1 MDWKLID
8 AVAELAIDAGNAIL
22 EIYNGDDLRVS
33 QKTDGSPL
41 TAADM
46 AAHRLLVAGLQA
58 LEPDTPVLSEES
70 AAVDAEV
77 RNLWQRYW
85 LVDPLDGTA
94 EFVSKNGEFT
104 VNVALI
110 ENHRPIMGVVHAPV
124 QGVTYLGSASL
135 GAYRRDDQGQQAIKA
150 RSVASVVDVNQP
162 LVLMVSRRHG
172 DTEVN
177 QLVKK
182 INRQLGGCSVKNV
195 GSSLKICMIAEG
207 HADLYPRLAPTCEWD
222 TAAAQAVL
230 EAAGGAIVDLDFRVL
245 SYNSKADLLNPFF
258 YAIGDTGFDWPGLI
272 N

>member
-1 MDWKLID
+1 MNWKLID
-8 AVAELAIDAGNAIL
+8 AVAELAVEAGNAIL
-22 EIYNGDDLRVS
+22 EIYNSDDLGVS

-46 AAHRLLVAGLQA
+46 AAHRLLGAGLQA

-94 EFVSKNGEFT
+94 EFVNKNGEFT

-172 DTEVN
+172 DTKVN
-177 QLVKK
+177 QLVEK

-195 GSSLKICMIAEG
+195 GSSLKICMMQIFIPG
-207 HADLYPRLAPTCEWD
+207 WRPPVNGIPLPLRLCSR
-222 TAAAQAVL
+222 QL
-230 EAAGGAIVDLDFRVL
+230 EVQL
-245 SYNSKADLLNPFF
+245 S
-258 YAIGDTGFDWPGLI
+258 T
-272 N
+272 